1 MASATITHPEKV
13 LFPDDGITKGE
24 LAAYYE
30 AIAPL
35 MIPHL
40 RGRPIT
46 MERFPAGIGRKGF
59 IQKDVSKGFPSWL
72 ERVEVPKKDGT
83 VHHPIVT
90 DTRSLLW
97 IANQNCITP
106 HVWTSRAPDLY
117 HPDICV
123 FDLDPSIDHP
133 EMLRAAAV
141 ALRELLEELGLPS
154 WIKTSGSKGFHIA
167 VPLDG
172 KTDMGRAAGFA
183 DAVGAVLVKRYP
195 QQLTQEFH
203 KVDRGKRI
211 LVDTGRNG
219 YSATFA
225 AAYAVRP
232 KRGAPVSAPCT
243 WDEVIRG
250 EAGPQTFTL
259 RNMADRVAKV
269 GDLWGDM
276 RKRKRSLT
284 RAIAAIKKVI

>member
-1 MASATITHPEKV
+1 MTSPTITHPEKV

-24 LAAYYE
+24 LASYYE

-40 RGRPIT
+40 RARPIT

-59 IQKDVSKGFPSWL
+59 IQKDVSKGFPAWL
-72 ERVEVPKKDGT
+72 ERVEVPKKDGV
-83 VHHPIVT
+83 VHHPIVA

-97 IANQNCITP
+97 IANQNCITL
-106 HVWTSRAPDLY
+106 HVWTSRMPDLY
-117 HPDICV
+117 SPDICV
-123 FDLDPSIDHP
+123 FDLDPSVEHP

-141 ALRELLEELGLPS
+141 ALRDLLEELGLPS

-183 DAVGAVLVKRYP
+183 HTVGMVLVKRYP

-211 LVDTGRNG
+211 LIDTGRNG

-243 WDEVIRG
+243 WEEVVRG
-250 EAGPQTFTL
+250 DVGPQSFTL

-284 RAIAAIKKVI
+284 RAMALIKKLT